1 MHLSLQKTF
10 STLSWATQAVVLSGV
25 DNFQQNALK
34 RAKFWYLEGT
44 LKQQLLTMSV
54 KNSLSGSKE
63 FWEGR
68 FASISTLHCTGKQDF
83 TARFPKFSTRLKPSK
98 IQSLTEIQVILMDW
112 AVRRNRNHFA
122 ATCAQCSACTEG
134 GTFVTCR
141 KPLLTCSG
149 SCAGG
154 NMNSSK
160 QD

>member
-1 MHLSLQKTF
+1 M
-10 STLSWATQAVVLSGV
+10 LSGV

-44 LKQQLLTMSV
+44 LKQQLLTMTV
-54 KNSLSGSKE
+54 KNSLSGFKE

-122 ATCAQCSACTEG
+122 ATCAQCSACTEE
-134 GTFVTCR
+134 GTFVTCVENLCWR
-141 KPLLTCSG
+141 ALEVVLVVIWIVPSSTSNISLGLRGLLL
-149 SCAGG
+149 
-154 NMNSSK
+154 
-160 QD
+160 